1 MRLLIARAFARPALL
16 LAVATGFTTAT
27 IPLTAT
33 AAGSASS
40 VVIHPVTDVGTASLA
55 TNASAS
61 SAGVRGTQNRGAR
74 QLPRSARAAAAR
86 LAQAPTAGSTGTAT
100 AESSGN
106 GSGQLLSNFNGVSSL
121 DSEVTNFGAKF
132 EPPDQGLCEGNGF
145 VLEPVNSAYTIYHTN
160 GTPIAGPFN
169 VNDLFHLG
177 GLEFTSDPRCYY
189 DPTTNAWFVI
199 ILFIATNPDGSFGN
213 SSATYISV
221 NTSGDPTTAWTTY
234 SFDTTD
240 ASAPASFGCPCFGDQ
255 PRLGI
260 DAFNIYVS
268 TDEFSINGPQF
279 NGAQLYA
286 FAKSDLVRLKHHIHF
301 AHFAN
306 PTFDGNPLFSISPA
320 ITTGPAGAE
329 YFLDALD
336 LNLDGSTTN
345 RIGVWAM
352 TNQAN
357 VAQGRA
363 PTLSSTII
371 SSEGYSVP
379 PNAIQKGSTSLLN
392 TGDDRMQQAQFING
406 ALWGELDTA
415 LTLPRDPTL
424 RTAAA
429 WFKVSPSLAGG
440 ALASATMTAQGYL
453 GVRGNFVLYPALQA
467 DAAGNAAMVFT
478 LSGADR
484 FASAAFATMRSDQS
498 GFSGVT
504 VAAAGTGPYDPKAGR
519 WGDYSWAQLDPAT
532 DSVWL
537 ATEYIPPVSSQT
549 TTRRRN
555 WGTEVLQVSLGS
567 AEH

>member
-33 AAGSASS
+33 AAGSTPS

-55 TNASAS
+55 TNASVS
-61 SAGVRGTQNRGAR
+61 SAGVQATQNRGAR
-74 QLPRSARAAAAR
+74 QLPRGSRAAGVR
-86 LAQAPTAGSTGTAT
+86 LGQAPTVGSAGTAS
-100 AESSGN
+100 AQSSATGL
-106 GSGQLLSNFNGVSSL
+106 GQLLANFNGVSSL
-121 DSEVTNFGAKF
+121 DSELTNFGAKF

-169 VNDLFHLG
+169 VNDLFHRLG
-177 GLEFTSDPRCYY
+177 TDFTSDPRCFY
-189 DPTTNAWFVI
+189 DGTTNTWFAI

-213 SSATYISV
+213 SSALDISV
-221 NTSGDPTTAWTTY
+221 NSSGDPTKAWTTY
-234 SFDTTD
+234 HIDTTD
-240 ASAPASFGCPCFGDQ
+240 AGAPASFGCPCFGDQ

-286 FAKSDLVRLKHHIHF
+286 FAKQDLVRLKNHVHF
-301 AHFAN
+301 VHFAN
-306 PTFDGNPLFSISPA
+306 PTFDGNPLFAIEPA
-320 ITTGPAGAE
+320 ITTGPAAAE
-329 YFLDALD
+329 YFLNALD
-336 LNLDGSTTN
+336 LNLDGSTVN

-352 TNQAN
+352 TNQAD

-371 SSEGYSVP
+371 GSEGYSVP
-379 PNAIQKGSTSLLN
+379 PNAIQKGSNSLLV
-392 TGDDRMQQAQFING
+392 TDDDRMQQVQFING
-406 ALWGELDTA
+406 TIWGELDTA
-415 LTLPRDPTL
+415 LSLPHDPIL

-429 WFKVSPSLAGG
+429 WFKVSPSLTGG
-440 ALASATMTAQGYL
+440 TLASAAMTAQGYL
-453 GVRGNFVLYPALQA
+453 AVSDNFVLYPALQA

-478 LSGADR
+478 LSGRDL
-484 FASAAFATMRSDQS
+484 FPSAAFATMGGGQS
-498 GFSGVT
+498 AFSGVT
-504 VAAAGTGPYDPKAGR
+504 VAAAGTGPYDRKAGR
-519 WGDYSWAQLDPAT
+519 WGDYSWAQLDPANDT
-532 DSVWL
+532 VWL

-549 TTRRRN
+549 TTGQRN
-555 WGTEVLQVSLGS
+555 WGTEVLQVSLGG
-567 AEH
+567 

>member
-16 LAVATGFTTAT
+16 LAVATGFSTAT

-33 AAGSASS
+33 AAGSSSS

-55 TNASAS
+55 TNTSAS
-61 SAGVRGTQNRGAR
+61 SAGARSTQNRGAR

-86 LAQAPTAGSTGTAT
+86 LAQAPTVGSTAP
-100 AESSGN
+100 SSGS
-106 GSGQLLSNFNGVSSL
+106 GSGQLLANFNGVSSL

-169 VNDLFHLG
+169 VNDLFHRG
-177 GLEFTSDPRCYY
+177 GLDFTSDPRCFY
-189 DPTTNAWFVI
+189 DTTTNTWFAT

-213 SSATYISV
+213 SSALDISV
-221 NTSGDPTTAWTTY
+221 NPTGDPTTAWTTY
-234 SFDTTD
+234 HIDTTD
-240 ASAPASFGCPCFGDQ
+240 ASAPAASGCPCFGDQ

-286 FAKSDLVRLKHHIHF
+286 FAKQDLVRLKHRIHF

-306 PTFDGNPLFSISPA
+306 PTFDGTPLFAISPA

-336 LNLDGSTTN
+336 LNLDGSTVN

-379 PNAIQKGSTSLLN
+379 PNAIQKGSASLLV
-392 TGDDRMQQAQFING
+392 TDDDRMQQVQFING
-406 ALWGELDTA
+406 TVWGGLDTA
-415 LTLPRDPTL
+415 LSLPHDATL

-429 WFKVSPSLAGG
+429 WFKVTPSLAGG
-440 ALASATMTAQGYL
+440 ALASAAMTAQGYL
-453 GVRGNFVLYPALQA
+453 AVRDNFVLYPALQA

-484 FASAAFATMRSDQS
+484 FASAAFATMGSGQS
-498 GFSGVT
+498 AFSGVT
-504 VAAAGTGPYDPKAGR
+504 VAAAGTGPYDPKATR
-519 WGDYSWAQLDPAT
+519 WGDYSWAQLDPANDT
-532 DSVWL
+532 VWL
-537 ATEYIPPVSSQT
+537 ATEYVPPLSSQT
-549 TTRRRN
+549 TTRQRN
-555 WGTEVLQVSLGS
+555 WGTEVMQVSLDGN
-567 AEH
+567 